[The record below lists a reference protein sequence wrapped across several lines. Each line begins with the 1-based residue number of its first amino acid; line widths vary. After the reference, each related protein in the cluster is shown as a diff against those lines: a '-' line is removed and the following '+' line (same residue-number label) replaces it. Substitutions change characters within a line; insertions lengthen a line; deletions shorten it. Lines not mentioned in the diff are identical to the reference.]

1 MDSGQTKCNC
11 CSNITD
17 ERSLRSLFFL
27 LLLTE
32 KVLVL
37 ILLSCIFKMN
47 MQDFLYIFIIYHKQE
62 EEYINLIMQKQQ
74 IESNTFYSW

>member
-17 ERSLRSLFFL
+17 ERSLRSLFFII
-27 LLLTE
+27 TNR
-32 KVLVL
+32 KSVSFNL
-37 ILLSCIFKMN
+37 IILYIQN
-47 MQDFLYIFIIYHKQE
+47 EYAGFLYIFIIYHKQE

>member
-17 ERSLRSLFFL
+17 ERSLRSLFL

-37 ILLSCIFKMN
+37 ILLSCIFKTN
-47 MQDFLYIFIIYHKQE
+47 MQDFFVYFYNISQTGRGIYQFDYAEATNRK
-62 EEYINLIMQKQQ
+62 
-74 IESNTFYSW
+74 

>member
-17 ERSLRSLFFL
+17 ERSLRSLFL

-37 ILLSCIFKMN
+37 ILLSCIFKTN
-47 MQDFLYIFIIYHKQE
+47 MQDFLYIFIICHKCKDKNI
-62 EEYINLIMQKQQ
+62 YLILRK
-74 IESNTFYSW
+74 

>member
-17 ERSLRSLFFL
+17 ERSLRSLFL

-47 MQDFLYIFIIYHKQE
+47 MQDFLYIFIIYHKQKE
-62 EEYINLIMQKQQ
+62 KYINLIMQKQQ